1 MKKISLVILII
12 FVQQFVAAQEF
23 PTLKNYATDFSG
35 TLSSSELSVLENELR
50 TFDDTTST
58 QIALLMVNTL
68 DGYPI
73 EMFAY
78 EVASRNKIG
87 TKNNNGI
94 LVCIAL
100 QDRKMRIEVGYGL
113 EGALTDALASSIIRN
128 EIGPFF
134 KRGEYYSGVKAGL
147 NAIKLA
153 VKGEYKRDDRND
165 NSDNIDFKFFGY
177 IIMIIIYIIFSL
189 LRRGRRFIS
198 VGGFGSGIS
207 GGSFGGGSSWGG
219 GGSGFGGF
227 SGGGGSFGGGGS
239 SGSW

>member
-1 MKKISLVILII
+1 MKRIILVILII

-23 PTLKNYATDFSG
+23 PTLKSYATDFSG
-35 TLSSSELSVLENELR
+35 TLSSSELSIIENDLR
-50 TFDDTTST
+50 TFDDSTST

-100 QDRKMRIEVGYGL
+100 QDRKIRIEVGYGL
-113 EGALTDALASSIIRN
+113 EGSLTDALSSSIIRN
-128 EIGPFF
+128 EIGPYF
-134 KRGEYYSGVKAGL
+134 KKGEYYSGVKAGL

-153 VKGEYKRDDRND
+153 VKGEYKRDDRGD
-165 NSDNIDFKFFGY
+165 NTDDVDFKFFGY
-177 IIMIIIYIIFSL
+177 IIMIIIYILFSI
-189 LRRGRRFIS
+189 LRRGKRIIS
-198 VGGFGSGIS
+198 VGGFGTGIS
-207 GGSFGGGSSWGG
+207 GGSFGGGSSWG